1 MIKHIWFD
9 QDGTLT
15 VHTSEFHRDHNL
27 LRYQTYADLVKKPL
41 TLEIEA
47 EYEELYK
54 RYGSNSAV
62 FRSLGMPSD
71 YWQIRFN
78 TLDPTKYYKPIPAI
92 YETLKKLKDTVP
104 ISIFTNVKSDNISRT
119 LASVSIDPAWFTYI
133 ITGDDITERKPALE
147 GFRLMIKKSALS
159 SAEILYVGDR
169 VDVDIKPAKELGIKT
184 GLVYGKSKLADYSF
198 KNFDDILTIF

>member
-15 VHTSEFHRDHNL
+15 VHTPDFHRDHNL
-27 LRYQTYADLVKKPL
+27 LRYQTYADLVKKPVSP
-41 TLEIEA
+41 EIEA

-92 YETLKKLKDTVP
+92 YETLNIIKDIVP
-104 ISIFTNVKSDNISRT
+104 ISIFTNVKSSNISRT
-119 LASVSIDPAWFTYI
+119 LTSVRIDRAWFTYI

-147 GFRLMIKKSALS
+147 GFHLMIKKSALPP
-159 SAEILYVGDR
+159 AEMLYVGDR

-184 GLVYGKSKLADYSF
+184 GLVYGNSELADYSF
-198 KNFDDILTIF
+198 ENFEDILAIV